1 MRVLAK
7 VVQPF
12 VLPVLQALEHL
23 ILGGLVALEFICH
36 DHSWYKA
43 LLLEELAKES
53 LGCLSISMTL
63 HQDVKHVAFRIYR
76 TPQVVLLF
84 LNRDDDFIEMS
95 LIRDIEMLAPHLIGI
110 LLPKLVAPFSDG
122 LVGHFNLAIEHH
134 LLDVSVA

>member
-53 LGCLSISMTL
+53 LGCLSILMTL
-63 HQDVKHVAFRIYR
+63 HQDVKHVAFRIYH
-76 TPQVVLLF
+76 TPQGVLLF
-84 LNRDDDFIEMS
+84 LNRDDDFI
-95 LIRDIEMLAPHLIGI
+95 RCHL
-110 LLPKLVAPFSDG
+110 
-122 LVGHFNLAIEHH
+122 
-134 LLDVSVA
+134 SVR